1 MAFSKEYSSYS
12 MDRADGNVRAR
23 FIRRVYGHLA
33 AAIVAF
39 ALIEAFILQLEI
51 TRTLSAK
58 VLQAPMGWL
67 LVLGGFMIVGFMGR
81 RLASSQSRQM
91 QYAGL
96 GLYIVAEA
104 IIFAPLLLLAN
115 AYAGGGVILQAAI
128 MTGLLFAGL
137 TATVFITRKDF
148 SFLGSILT
156 IGGFVA
162 IGLIVCATLFGF
174 SLGLWFSVGMILFA
188 GAAIL
193 YDTSNILHHYHE
205 EQYVGASLELFASVA
220 LLFWYVLQLLLS
232 LSSD

>member
-1 MAFSKEYSSYS
+1 
-12 MDRADGNVRAR
+12 MDRADGNVRAQ